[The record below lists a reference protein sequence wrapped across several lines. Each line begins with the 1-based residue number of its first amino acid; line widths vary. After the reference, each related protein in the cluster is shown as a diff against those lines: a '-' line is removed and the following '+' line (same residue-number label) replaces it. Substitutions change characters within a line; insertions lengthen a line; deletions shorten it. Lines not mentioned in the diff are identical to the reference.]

1 MTAISAYSVRSARQF
16 DGSFPKLAERLW
28 RKSEDGRERDDEICA
43 SSNQSVG
50 LRPLVQADNTL
61 RRSPI
66 FAQLSDVDIAWLNA
80 RCLWRRVRAGE
91 FLPDEST
98 DGCALSIVTNGRVR
112 AVRMVNGREIILR
125 DIAVGEY
132 FGELSAIDGRPGPSQ
147 IVAITDAIL
156 ARMPSKIFREA
167 VHQFPRFCD
176 QVLLNLAEQI
186 RSMNDRFSE
195 QISLTARERLC
206 VELLRLSR
214 RTAND
219 RIAVSP
225 PPSHA
230 ELAARIGGL
239 RETVTKLLIALERDG
254 LISRSRSAIAL
265 IDVPRLRMI
274 AAPQKGAA

>member
-1 MTAISAYSVRSARQF
+1 
-16 DGSFPKLAERLW
+16 
-28 RKSEDGRERDDEICA
+28 
-43 SSNQSVG
+43 
-50 LRPLVQADNTL
+50 
-61 RRSPI
+61 
-66 FAQLSDVDIAWLNA
+66 
-80 RCLWRRVRAGE
+80 
-91 FLPDEST
+91 
-98 DGCALSIVTNGRVR
+98 
-112 AVRMVNGREIILR
+112 
-125 DIAVGEY
+125 
-132 FGELSAIDGRPGPSQ
+132 
-147 IVAITDAIL
+147 
-156 ARMPSKIFREA
+156 

-176 QVLLNLAEQI
+176 QVLVNLAEQI

-230 ELAARIGGL
+230 ELGARIGGL

-274 AAPQKGAA
+274 AASQKGAA

>member
-1 MTAISAYSVRSARQF
+1 MAYSVRAARQF
-16 DGSFPKLAERLW
+16 DGSFSELAERRW
-28 RKSEDGRERDDEICA
+28 RKPEDWREFGGEICA

-50 LRPLVQADNTL
+50 LRSLLQGGTL

-66 FAQLSDVDIAWLNA
+66 FAHLSDLDIAWLNA
-80 RCLWRRVRAGE
+80 RCLWRKIRAGE
-91 FLPDEST
+91 LLPDESA

-125 DIAVGEY
+125 DIEEGEY

-147 IVAITDAIL
+147 IVAITDAIV
-156 ARMPSKIFREA
+156 ARMPSKIFRET
-167 VHQFPRFCD
+167 VHRSPRFCD
-176 QVLLNLAEQI
+176 QVLMNLTEQI

-230 ELAARIGGL
+230 ELAARIGGF

-254 LISRSRSAIAL
+254 LISRSRSAIGL